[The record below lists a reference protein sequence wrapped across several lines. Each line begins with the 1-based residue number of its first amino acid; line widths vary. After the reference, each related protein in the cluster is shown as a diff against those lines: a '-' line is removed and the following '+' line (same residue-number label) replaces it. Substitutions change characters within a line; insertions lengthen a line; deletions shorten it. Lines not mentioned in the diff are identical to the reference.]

1 VSIRYKLL
9 LAFVAVLILVGGIT
23 FYGIR
28 QISDV
33 GTLVL
38 RVYDGPLISVN
49 YSRAAHAKF
58 NHARAVMEKALRL
71 PDDIPETVKALET
84 SVADLLEDL
93 LVARERTPDAE
104 MIEALDKADE
114 LIRDWHQTGLRIV
127 HPLGEGLTELPMPTS
142 VSAKADAAAA
152 AIDDVVELAAAHGFA
167 FRSAAESRVNAAAS
181 NMIALALGTMLLAV
195 VFSLTFSYSISH
207 PIREAMAVA
216 ARVAAG
222 DFSDSIKT
230 VRRDEMGALLRSL
243 KKMQT
248 GLRGKA
254 ALEQSLA
261 EAKDRTYTEEVA
273 LKDSE
278 LRRNRVF
285 LDSIV
290 ENIPVMLF
298 VKDARDRRFV
308 LLNRAGE
315 ETLGVSRDTIIGKND
330 YDLFPKEEADLFFAR
345 DSAVLQSGEL
355 QIIEEEKVHTARHGT
370 RFLKTKKI
378 AIPDDQGKPQYLLG
392 VSEDITDMKSA
403 TARIA
408 YMAHHDM
415 LTELPNR
422 AAFNERL
429 EFTMSRVASVGDSFA
444 VLSIDLDRFK
454 EVNDVYGHATGDA
467 LLREVAQ
474 RLQAAAEGAFVF
486 RIGGDEFMII
496 SESGSQPAAAIALA
510 NRLQAAVAG
519 SLEIYGHFVQI
530 GISAGIAIF
539 PDDGGDASAL
549 LANADAALYR
559 SKADGRGTVRLFEA
573 EMDASLRERRALQQ
587 ELRSAIDQG
596 ELRVH
601 YQPQAQMDGK
611 ILGFEALVRWHH
623 PTRGLIPPSTFIPLA
638 EESGFII
645 EVGEWVLREACREAA
660 SWPHQLQIAVNLS
673 PVQFRHG
680 DLVGLVHLV
689 LFETGLAPTRLELE
703 ITEGVLI
710 GDSPRALSILR
721 RLKSMG
727 IKIAMDDFGTGYS
740 SLSYLQSFP
749 FDRIKIDQ
757 AFISSVEQNPQS
769 AAIVRAVI
777 GLGRAFNLPV
787 VAEGVETEGQATFL
801 VNEQCDAMQGF
812 FIGRP
817 APIEDYTKVVGST
830 EAGAVPRSG
839 QKRAG

>member
-1 VSIRYKLL
+1 MPIRYKLL
-9 LAFVAVLILVGGIT
+9 LAFGAIAILVGGLA
-23 FYGIR
+23 FYGVR
-28 QISDV
+28 QISST
-33 GTLVL
+33 GALVL
-38 RVYDGPLISVN
+38 KLYDGPLISVN
-49 YSRAAHAKF
+49 YTRSAHAKF
-58 NHARAVMEKALRL
+58 NHARALTERALSL
-71 PDDIPETVKALET
+71 PDDVVETVKALEV
-84 SVADLLEDL
+84 SVTDLLEDL
-93 LVARERTPDAE
+93 GVARGRTADAE
-104 MIEALDKADE
+104 IIAALDKANE
-114 LIRDWHQTGLRIV
+114 LILDWHQTGLLILR
-127 HPLGEGLTELPMPTS
+127 PRGKGLTELPMLTS
-142 VSAKADAAAA
+142 VSVKADAAAA
-152 AIDDVVELAAAHGFA
+152 AIDDAVELAAARGFE
-167 FRSAAESRVNAAAS
+167 FRSAADAQVNAASS
-181 NMIALALGTMLLAV
+181 NMIALALGATLFAV
-195 VFSLTFSYSISH
+195 AFSLIFSYSISR

-222 DFSDSIKT
+222 DFTDSIKT

-243 KKMQT
+243 KQMQT

-261 EAKDRTYTEEVA
+261 EAKDRAYTKEVA
-273 LKDSE
+273 LKNSE

-290 ENIPVMLF
+290 ENIPAMLF

-330 YDLFPKEEADLFFAR
+330 HDLLPKEEADLSFAR
-345 DSAVLQSGEL
+345 DSEILQAGEL
-355 QIIEEEKVHTARHGT
+355 HVTEEEKIHTTRHGT

-392 VSEDITDMKSA
+392 VSEDITDIKSA

-408 YMAHHDM
+408 YMAHHDS

-429 EFTMSRVASVGDSFA
+429 EFTMSRAASTGGSFA
-444 VLSIDLDRFK
+444 VMSIDLDRFK
-454 EVNDVYGHATGDA
+454 EVNDVYGHSTGDA
-467 LLREVAQ
+467 LLRDVAR
-474 RLQAAAEGAFVF
+474 RLQAAAEGAFVS
-486 RIGGDEFMII
+486 RVGGDEFMII
-496 SESGSQPAAAIALA
+496 SENGSQPAAAIALA
-510 NRLQAAVAG
+510 DRLQATVAG
-519 SLEIYGHFVQI
+519 SLEIYGHFLQI

-539 PDDGGDASAL
+539 PDDESDLSAL

-559 SKADGRGTVRLFEA
+559 AKADGRGTVRLFEA

-601 YQPQAQMDGK
+601 YQPQARIDGG
-611 ILGFEALVRWHH
+611 IIGFEALVRWHH
-623 PTRGLIPPSTFIPLA
+623 PTRGLIPPNTFIPLA

-645 EVGEWVLREACREAA
+645 EIGEWVLREACREAA
-660 SWPHQLQIAVNLS
+660 SWPHQLQIAINLS

-680 DLVGLVHLV
+680 DIVGLVHLV
-689 LFETGLAPTRLELE
+689 LLQTGLASTRLELE
-703 ITEGVLI
+703 ITEGVLMS
-710 GDSPRALSILR
+710 DSSRALSILR

-749 FDRIKIDQ
+749 FDKIKIDR
-757 AFISSVEQNPQS
+757 AFISSIEQSPQS

-787 VAEGVETEGQATFL
+787 VAEGVETQGQATFL
-801 VNEQCDAMQGF
+801 VNEQCDEMQGF
-812 FIGRP
+812 LIGRP
-817 APIEDYTKVVGST
+817 APIENYTEVVGVTDS
-830 EAGAVPRSG
+830 GAVPRSG
-839 QKRAG
+839 QKWAG